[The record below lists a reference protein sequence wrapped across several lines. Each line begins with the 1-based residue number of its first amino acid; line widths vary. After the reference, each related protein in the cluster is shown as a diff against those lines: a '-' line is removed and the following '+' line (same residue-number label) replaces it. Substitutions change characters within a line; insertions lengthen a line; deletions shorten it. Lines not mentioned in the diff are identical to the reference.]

1 MDVAAKEIEARGR
14 RVIARIHDAIIIDK
28 RLGVDSKYEV
38 EEAMKAATSNEYW
51 HLVAKELEPYER
63 PYSVDKE
70 EIEAHRERI
79 RKEEAHAQSMAERG
93 LMTRVFECG
102 A

>member
-1 MDVAAKEIEARGR
+1 MEVAAKEIEARGR

-38 EEAMKAATSNEYW
+38 EEAMKAATSNDYW

-63 PYSVDKE
+63 PYSLDKH
-70 EIEAHRERI
+70 EIEAHRVRI
-79 RKEEAHAQSMAERG
+79 AQEERG
-93 LMTRVFECG
+93 ALGYEAQCF
-102 A
+102 